1 MNVIPVL
8 EPTSILDIGE
18 YLNVNPKAE
27 MGMLCVISKF
37 CALFSH
43 WLWSCPQNKIL
54 QVLYSRGLTEVSA
67 I

>member
-43 WLWSCPQNKIL
+43 WLWSCLLCFMVITH
-54 QVLYSRGLTEVSA
+54 VLRLISC
-67 I
+67 